1 MAACRSLWPPLAACR
16 SLWPPLAAL
25 RPVLAVYSIGGN
37 VKAMR
42 FTYVIDNL
50 PENGIFALVGGK
62 LPRATTRTERRNE
75 KHQQRD
81 CGNEPIN

>member
-1 MAACRSLWPPLAACR
+1 MASYGCVSFP
-16 SLWPPLAAL
+16 
-25 RPVLAVYSIGGN
+25 LAVYSIGGN

-62 LPRATTRTERRNE
+62 IQTAASDHKNRATKRKAAAATGLWNE
-75 KHQQRD
+75 L
-81 CGNEPIN
+81 IN